1 MVGLY
6 LEGKV
11 VVVGLSRNPDE
22 GRRSRSI
29 PIPYDFAIGWASER
43 VNDNNECLEWNKTV
57 MQCVGVWK
65 YVSVDGDGVGNGYPA
80 TVEME

>member
-29 PIPYDFAIGWASER
+29 PISYDFAIGWASER
-43 VNDNNECLEWNKTV
+43 VNDNNECLE
-57 MQCVGVWK
+57 
-65 YVSVDGDGVGNGYPA
+65 
-80 TVEME
+80 